1 MLKAEEVPRA
11 DDGPALLKLMMKFS
25 AHGMEAG
32 FVWEENECTGPQ
44 WAQDCTE
51 QLSEGDASSLESSNP
66 LAVAY
71 LR

>member
-32 FVWEENECTGPQ
+32 FVWKKTN
-44 WAQDCTE
+44 AQAHSGLKIA
-51 QLSEGDASSLESSNP
+51 LSNFQREMPAL
-66 LAVAY
+66 
-71 LR
+71 